1 MVPALAGCLAAVLL
15 LLTGCA
21 MPALFR
27 SEEPPSPQAVDERIV
42 AEISTRYLKNG
53 TITYL
58 DIQPYSYGRHVY
70 LVGEAGSPEE
80 LDLVVTLAKSVQDVR
95 SVTTYVLPK
104 PEQPVCSSLDNARIQ
119 SRVLTAL
126 DADGKVAPHSVNLT
140 VFQCVVVLT
149 GEVDSR
155 ETEAKLLSEVQTV
168 DEARKVKSLLRVVR

>member
-1 MVPALAGCLAAVLL
+1 MISALTGCLAAVLL

-21 MPALFR
+21 MPAMLR
-27 SEEPPSPQAVDERIV
+27 SEEPSSLQAEDERIV
-42 AEISTRYLKNG
+42 AEISTRCLKNE

-80 LDLVVTLAKSVQDVR
+80 LDLVVALAKSVQDVR

-104 PEQPVCSSLDNARIQ
+104 PEQPVCSFLDNARIQ

-126 DADGKVAPHSVNLT
+126 DSGGKDAPRRVNLT